1 MVSGECT
8 LYWTQNNLWSTIDPT
23 LIGTAPDLLVPSSGY
38 EPHCS
43 HEHTNLVPMTL
54 GTRRRHLAYVL
65 SICSATDASCYN
77 NHVFF
82 KKQCRASDIHSNV
95 DRTGYADHT
104 RVYTHRRCMTVK
116 DQLYVLMTYITVDS
130 CPVILLWHDDS
141 SYLMTCHNYDMS
153 YNMSLTSPLLEVWD
167 LTYRNVPLKGH
178 TFGD

>member
-1 MVSGECT
+1 VYSVLNTE
-8 LYWTQNNLWSTIDPT
+8 YLWSTIDPT

-95 DRTGYADHT
+95 DRTGYADHA

-130 CPVILLWHDDS
+130 CPVILL
-141 SYLMTCHNYDMS
+141 
-153 YNMSLTSPLLEVWD
+153 
-167 LTYRNVPLKGH
+167 
-178 TFGD
+178 